1 MRLDAKEREKNFY
14 RLPRQKDK
22 AGKDVQH
29 VKLIKGSDEDVLM
42 SESVF

>member
-1 MRLDAKEREKNFY
+1 MRLGAKERENNFY

-22 AGKDVQH
+22 AGKNVQH
-29 VKLIKGSDEDVLM
+29 IKLIKGSDENVLM

>member
-14 RLPRQKDK
+14 RLPRQRDE

-29 VKLIKGSDEDVLM
+29 VKLIKGGDENVLM